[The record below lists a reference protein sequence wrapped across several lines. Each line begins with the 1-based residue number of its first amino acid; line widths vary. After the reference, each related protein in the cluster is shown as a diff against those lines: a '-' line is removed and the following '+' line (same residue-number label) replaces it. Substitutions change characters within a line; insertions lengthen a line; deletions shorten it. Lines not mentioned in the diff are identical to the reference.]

1 MKFLILTLIQK
12 TSFLLSYLFK
22 SGFSESNFLK
32 TIILD
37 EAVVV
42 DIGSNVGSFTKLIFN
57 TNKKAIIYSI
67 EPNAELIK
75 LQKNKLKNKKN
86 IKFFNFAIDT
96 KEGSRKFYLR
106 NPSSHSSFS
115 KTHKDEKFNKIVDTV
130 EVQTY
135 TLDKFFLDQNIKK
148 ITLLKIDIEG
158 LDYDVFTSAKNLLLN
173 NKIDYIKI
181 EATQESFEKIMVFA
195 FESNIE
201 FLGISKSFYFKNK
214 YNFMD
219 IYFKNNNHTF

>member
-67 EPNAELIK
+67 EPK
-75 LQKNKLKNKKN
+75 C
-86 IKFFNFAIDT
+86 
-96 KEGSRKFYLR
+96 
-106 NPSSHSSFS
+106 
-115 KTHKDEKFNKIVDTV
+115 
-130 EVQTY
+130 
-135 TLDKFFLDQNIKK
+135 
-148 ITLLKIDIEG
+148 
-158 LDYDVFTSAKNLLLN
+158 
-173 NKIDYIKI
+173 
-181 EATQESFEKIMVFA
+181 
-195 FESNIE
+195 
-201 FLGISKSFYFKNK
+201 
-214 YNFMD
+214 
-219 IYFKNNNHTF
+219 